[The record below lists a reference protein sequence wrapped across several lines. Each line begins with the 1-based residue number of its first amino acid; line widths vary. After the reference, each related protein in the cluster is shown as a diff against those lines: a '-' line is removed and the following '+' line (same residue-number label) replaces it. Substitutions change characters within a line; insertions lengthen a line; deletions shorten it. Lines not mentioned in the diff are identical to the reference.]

1 MESMLEDIK
10 GSIKGNVY
18 VALKS
23 SISISAIA
31 IIIIWFYLFSVGRQ
45 DIFLD
50 AINNIPSLIVIVG
63 FSIFLFVFFVS
74 VFMFSSLVTIWMFKI
89 YQKEIANY
97 QKVGSHLTRICVTN
111 SIVFWGLLF
120 ALFLLVEKTIP
131 SNGYLYTASLIA
143 STLVAVANSL
153 RMVSKRLLLASNFKD
168 LNITKTYVPLH
179 NKRGEKWLFSTMLL
193 APAWVQI
200 FPLMFIFSRLDF
212 GDIHNDYVQFGMA
225 LLLVLIVSFFTML
238 PAVAWFSTPQER
250 GVLYKYRDA
259 FLAMIAT
266 LFIIFTLFRPFSDIV
281 VGSSLRLIGVID
293 WNPHHYLL
301 SNDKFSAG
309 LFPGQE
315 WNTRTYHT
323 VPQRFFI
330 TGVPIFT
337 LGNVQLICPTAVL
350 TFRERSM
357 REDISDLS
365 SHQRRVKELKHYTIN
380 CHLLSKDDV
389 TQWDTELSEPIYLEK
404 VKMRYNDK
412 MIRMLHLIK

>member
-1 MESMLEDIK
+1 MGNILEDIK

-45 DIFLD
+45 DVFLD
-50 AINNIPSLIVIVG
+50 AINNIPSLIIIVG
-63 FSIFLFVFFVS
+63 FSLFLFLFFVS
-74 VFMFSSLVTIWMFKI
+74 VFMFSSLATIWMFKI
-89 YQKEIANY
+89 YQKEIENY
-97 QKVGSHLTRICVTN
+97 QRFGLHLTRICVTN

-131 SNGYLYTASLIA
+131 SNGYLYTASLVV
-143 STLVAVANSL
+143 STLFAVANSL
-153 RMVSKRLLLASNFKD
+153 RMVSKRLLLSNNFKD

-193 APAWVQI
+193 VPAWVQI
-200 FPLMFIFSRLDF
+200 IPLMFIFSRLDF
-212 GDIHNDYVQFGMA
+212 GDIHNDYIQFGVA
-225 LLLVLIVSFFTML
+225 LMLVIIVSLFTML

-309 LFPGQE
+309 LFPGHE

-337 LGNVQLICPTAVL
+337 LGNLQLICPIAVL

-365 SHQRRVKELKHYTIN
+365 NHQRRVKELKHYTTN
-380 CHLLSKDDV
+380 CHLLSKEDV
-389 TQWDTELSEPIYLEK
+389 LQWDTELSEPIYLEK

-412 MIRMLHLIK
+412 MIKMLDLIK